1 MDKGLITQLLKTPS
15 QIRAE
20 EQEALRQKGL
30 QRAQLVR
37 GSGGAGASLFGGMFR
52 DFAAQQAAQV
62 DTRTDQLKRGL
73 MGAVGMD
80 GRSAAE
86 QQASQDQ
93 RIMQGVKLD
102 DAKSIREAI
111 EKISNPSAKEALTTR
126 LTALEAKQREKDL
139 KTAQLNAAANFIASS
154 NPDLAEAVRS
164 GAIPVKSAM
173 ASIKKEPKVV
183 GSSLV
188 APDGKVLYT
197 EPPEPSTTYSVL
209 TDSEVKDL
217 GLPRGAS
224 YKKNN
229 KTQEVTAIG
238 GKAPVNIGTIP
249 KDHRAVFDYDEQG
262 NQSVRYE
269 VIEGSPTALAIEK
282 EEKAAI
288 AKGKNVAQQTN
299 IVSGAVSDAINII
312 KTNESATGITGAII
326 SQTGPFAAGS
336 GRRDLESKITT
347 IKANVGFDRLQ
358 KMREESPTGGA
369 LGQVAVQELVA
380 LQATLGS
387 LDLDQSPEQLIKN
400 LNQVDQAYVSTAT
413 AIANAYTDEQLNR
426 QGLSDLIKYRNL
438 DQGAGDEPDKPK
450 STFNLSDLDP
460 EIQEAW
466 PYMTDEDKKL
476 WGWTGN
482 E

>member
-20 EQEALRQKGL
+20 EQKALREKGL
-30 QRAQLVR
+30 QRAALVR

-52 DFAAQQAAQV
+52 DFAAQQAADV
-62 DTRTDQLKRGL
+62 DTRTQQMFQGL
-73 MGAVGMD
+73 GGALGVDM
-80 GRSAAE
+80 RSAAE
-86 QQASQDQ
+86 RQAAQDQ
-93 RIMQGVKLD
+93 SIMRGVKLD

-126 LTALEAKQREKDL
+126 LTALEAKQAEKDL
-139 KTAQLNAAANFIASS
+139 QKSQLNAAANFIASS

-173 ASIKKEPKVV
+173 ASIKQEPKVV

-188 APDGKVLYT
+188 APDGTVLYT

-209 TDSEVKDL
+209 TDAEVQNL

-238 GKAPVNIGTIP
+238 GTTPVNIGTIP

-269 VIEGSPTALAIEK
+269 VIEGSPTALAIAKEK
-282 EEKAAI
+282 DADI
-288 AKGKNVAQQTN
+288 AKGKNVAQQTG
-299 IVSGAVSDAINII
+299 IVSGAVKDAISII
-312 KTNESATGITGAII
+312 ETNKSATGIKGAII

-358 KMREESPTGGA
+358 RMREESPTGGA

-400 LNQVDQAYVSTAT
+400 LRQVDQAYVSTAT
-413 AIANAYTDEQLNR
+413 AIANAYTDEQLKR
-426 QGLSDLIKYRNL
+426 QGLSDLIQYRNL
-438 DQGAGDEPDKPK
+438 GQEAEDEPEQPK
-450 STFNLSDLDP
+450 DTFNLNDLAP
-460 EIQEAW
+460 EIQDLW
-466 PYMTDEDKKL
+466 KYMTDEDKKL